1 MCAYD
6 GKRASGAMLLGRV
19 DGVNHIDG
27 KLGIPLMDGTS
38 PSGLPS
44 SGAKTPAR
52 PLTAHRTS
60 MAPSVLVLG
69 RVDGVNHIDGT
80 LGIPLMDGTSPSGLP
95 SSGAKTPA
103 RPL

>member
-52 PLTAHRTS
+52 PL
-60 MAPSVLVLG
+60 
-69 RVDGVNHIDGT
+69 
-80 LGIPLMDGTSPSGLP
+80 
-95 SSGAKTPA
+95 
-103 RPL
+103 